1 MTGPQMVP
9 GTTCGDPR
17 MVPGTSR
24 VRVGVNLL
32 WLVPGVVG
40 GSEEYTVRLLHG
52 LADLAA
58 PDLDIELFALDDLRA
73 AHPEL
78 VERFSIRTIALR
90 GRAKALRVAAE
101 TTWLPRRVRHRRLDV
116 VLHAGGVVPLAVG
129 GARVVLT
136 VHDLRPLEA
145 PEGFSRTKVAYLRA
159 MLPRSVRRADVVTT
173 PSQTVAD
180 TIEARFPGVGP
191 VRPVPHGIGPD
202 LFGPVPDHELD
213 RVRATYGLAGRWLV
227 YPVITYPHK
236 DHLTL
241 VRAFAT
247 VAARHPDVDLVLTGG
262 EGPAEEE
269 VRAAVAASPAAERIH
284 RVGRVPRPDLD
295 ALIAGAAAVPFPSR
309 YEGFGNGALEALA
322 RGVPVVA
329 SATTSLPEVVGP
341 GGVLVPPGD
350 VDAWADALDGLLSDP
365 DRAARLGAAG
375 RAHAAGFTEEAGARA
390 LADALRAAAPGAEAG
405 ASADSGPEGAAR

>member
-1 MTGPQMVP
+1 MTRAGGSDGPARP
-9 GTTCGDPR
+9 L
-17 MVPGTSR
+17 
-24 VRVGVNLL
+24 RVGVNLL

-52 LADLAA
+52 LADLAP
-58 PDLDIELFALDDLRA
+58 PDLAVELYALDELRT

-78 VERFSIRTIALR
+78 VDRFPIRTIGLR

-101 TTWLPRRVRHRRLDV
+101 TTWLPAWARRRRLDV

-173 PSQTVAD
+173 PSRTVAQTV
-180 TIEARFPGVGP
+180 EARFPEVRE
-191 VRPVPHGIGPD
+191 VRPVPHGIGPE

-241 VRAFAT
+241 VRSFGA

-262 EGPAEEE
+262 EGPAEDE
-269 VRAAVAASPAAERIH
+269 VRAAIAASPAVGRIH

-329 SATTSLPEVVGP
+329 SDATSLPEVVGP
-341 GGVLVPPGD
+341 GGLLVPPGA
-350 VDAWADALDGLLSDP
+350 VEAWAAALDRILSDQAL
-365 DRAARLGAAG
+365 AARLGAAG
-375 RAHAAGFTEEAGARA
+375 RAHATGYSEEAGARA
-390 LADALRAAAPGAEAG
+390 LAGALRSAG
-405 ASADSGPEGAAR
+405 ADSGPGGAAG